1 MLEVFEDVQKGH
13 CHRQASRE
21 MKERKDSIDEAEQL
35 SSVGAHGEVVDLS
48 QMPGGEVVDTK
59 GNITLKDVAIIT
71 PCGDVVVSSL
81 SFEVIS
87 NSGFL
92 FCLFVCLFCN
102 AFSTDDACRIGQK
115 PCLLKL
121 HVPSTYM

>member
-21 MKERKDSIDEAEQL
+21 MKERKDSIDDAEQL

-81 SFEVIS
+81 SFEVI
-87 NSGFL
+87 FVL
-92 FCLFVCLFCN
+92 FCLFVCLFFN
-102 AFSTDDACRIGQK
+102 AFSTDDACRIGKK
-115 PCLLKL
+115 PCLLKIW
-121 HVPSTYM
+121 S

>member
-13 CHRQASRE
+13 CHRQVSRE

-81 SFEVIS
+81 SYEVI
-87 NSGFL
+87 FVL
-92 FCLFVCLFCN
+92 FHFYKINFPLTIFVTGLV
-102 AFSTDDACRIGQK
+102 K
-115 PCLLKL
+115 KKWP
-121 HVPSTYM
+121 